1 MICTMAAINAAV
13 TRTPVSTALLLANLT
28 GFSPLT
34 PILFA
39 SLIGFFLA
47 PKAPLI
53 KSQLKSQPE
62 EIAAD

>member
-1 MICTMAAINAAV
+1 MEESALSV
-13 TRTPVSTALLLANLT
+13 QRVYVS
-28 GFSPLT
+28 SPLT

-53 KSQLKSQPE
+53 ASQLKSQRE
-62 EIAAD
+62 AVSD